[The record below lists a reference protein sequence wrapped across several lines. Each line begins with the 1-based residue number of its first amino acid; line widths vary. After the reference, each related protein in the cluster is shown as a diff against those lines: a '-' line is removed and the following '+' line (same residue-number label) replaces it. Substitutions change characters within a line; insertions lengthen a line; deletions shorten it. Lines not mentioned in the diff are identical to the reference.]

1 MHLTSM
7 HRSLRPDLHYRTTK
21 KFKKTVMHLLYALM
35 CMLAGGVIGRE
46 RGLFEGE
53 GRIVAREMFTNISDE
68 QFLV

>member
-21 KFKKTVMHLLYALM
+21 KLKKTSYA
-35 CMLAGGVIGRE
+35 CPVCTDVKGTSMLAGGVIGR
-46 RGLFEGE
+46 EGE